1 MGYTIPGAD
10 YTIGPSG
17 IGQIIANTGKNIA
30 SSLNAGFAQ
39 RQRNKEAADKIKME
53 QSKVRSQW
61 MKDFSAKKKDF
72 QTNLQAAGLQDTEGT
87 NDLFDQYSNK
97 IDEFANT
104 ALEAN
109 QALTFGD
116 FNSDDKIKMP
126 VGFMGNT
133 EEKMYSRSELAD
145 KVTFFDTYTSTGQ
158 QQLGELLADTDMLN
172 DPTLISNALVTGNQT
187 NGEAFINE
195 LALKNIGVG
204 GDGSLLG
211 ENVKSSRTLIEEKGR
226 NIIQST
232 VKVPKNSSLLKD
244 AQSQVNALLENP
256 LEGFKEEDGF
266 YVFTSKID
274 LTGYGTKDGMDLVVT
289 ALDTLPASQ
298 TMIDSG
304 IFNEEGAF
312 RDTYIDT
319 TTQTI
324 TVPQEAPTKDRA
336 GKESV
341 TKLNIVNMGKVR
353 TNPDL
358 MKKINSAYVGIFEDP
373 SVTESQ
379 RDRYLLDIG
388 IPMSYEELK
397 KQETEFVKN
406 EKAEGRGFEA
416 SLLAPEELTKGY
428 IIDVMTS
435 GIIDQFVED
444 VNYEGTKR
452 FNAKTLE
459 EGSDLLKYVQ
469 ENPNKVG
476 SYMEVGQEPRPYQAG
491 DTIYFLNT
499 TSINTVAKLSGDG
512 TGTEQERLNKATYD
526 ELVNFDAANPGRFTS
541 PSGIDIP
548 GSSGKFRYFPGE
560 GFYYIDKEGSKVGS
574 KITNPENLFQ
584 VANK

>member
-30 SSLNAGFAQ
+30 SSLSAGFAQ
-39 RQRNKEAADKIKME
+39 RQRNKEAANKIKME

-61 MKDFSAKKKDF
+61 MKDFSTKKKDF
-72 QTNLQAAGLQDTEGT
+72 QASLKKAGLQDTESD
-87 NDLFDQYSNK
+87 NDLFDQYSKK

-109 QALTFGD
+109 QALMFGD
-116 FNSDDKIKMP
+116 FDSDDKIKMP
-126 VGFMGNT
+126 AGFMGIE

-145 KVTFFDTYTSTGQ
+145 KVTFFDTYSSTGQ

-172 DPTLISNALVTGNQT
+172 NPELISNALVTGNQT

-195 LALKNIGVG
+195 IALKNIGVG

-211 ENVKSSRTLIEEKGR
+211 KNVKSSRTLIEEKGR

-232 VKVPKNSSLLKD
+232 VTIPKNSQLIKD
-244 AQSQVNALLENP
+244 AQSQIDSLLENP
-256 LEGFKEEDGF
+256 LEGFKVDPQTGD
-266 YVFTSKID
+266 YIFTSKID

-289 ALDTLPASQ
+289 ALDTLPASE
-298 TMIDSG
+298 TMTEAG
-304 IFNEEGAF
+304 IFEDGAF
-312 RDTYIDT
+312 KDTYIDT
-319 TTQTI
+319 TMQTL
-324 TVPQEAPTKDRA
+324 TTEQEAPTKDKA

-358 MKKINSAYVGIFEDP
+358 MKKINSTYAGVFEDP
-373 SVTESQ
+373 TVTESQ

-397 KQETEFVKN
+397 KQETTFAKN
-406 EKAEGRGFEA
+406 EGFKGSGA
-416 SLLAPEELTKGY
+416 LPGELTKAY

-435 GIIDQFVED
+435 GLIDEFVED
-444 VNYEGTKR
+444 VNYEGVKR
-452 FNAKTLE
+452 FNAMTLE

-476 SYMEVGQEPRPYQAG
+476 SYMEVGKEPRPYQAG

-499 TSINTVAKLSGDG
+499 TSIENIPKLAGEGSG
-512 TGTEQERLNKATYD
+512 TGAERYKKDTYN
-526 ELVNFDAANPGRFTS
+526 ELVNFNPESPGRFTA
-541 PSGIDIP
+541 PDGIGVP
-548 GSSGKFRYFPGE
+548 GTDSKFRYLTEEEGGP
-560 GFYYIDKEGSKVGS
+560 GFYFINEKGVKASPE
-574 KITNPENLFQ
+574 ITKPETLFR
-584 VANK
+584 